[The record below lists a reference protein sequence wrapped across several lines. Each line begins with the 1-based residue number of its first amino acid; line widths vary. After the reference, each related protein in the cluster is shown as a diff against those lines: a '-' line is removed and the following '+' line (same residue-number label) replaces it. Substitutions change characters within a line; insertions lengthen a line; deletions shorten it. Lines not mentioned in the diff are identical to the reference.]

1 MCVFRDPPTL
11 PVSSIVSSSDHQ
23 DLDFVLLVGSVK
35 ERDAGVVAQEGH
47 GARPLG
53 VLDLLEQLHD
63 LPGRAVLLGPHQ
75 SLGVWV
81 EPLV

>member
-23 DLDFVLLVGSVK
+23 DLDFVLLVRPVEEG
-35 ERDAGVVAQEGH
+35 DAGIVPQEGH
-47 GARPLG
+47 GAGP
-53 VLDLLEQLHD
+53 LDLLEQLHD